1 MNNAGIK
8 RFEYDWVL
16 ILWLT
21 FEDAVRV
28 GRLSWRVFADQYLP
42 DGGRGWVVLVSCMGH
57 SDEGFLLSPHWE
69 IGIVSIIYN
78 YSCDLP

>member
-16 ILWLT
+16 ILWLA
-21 FEDAVRV
+21 FEDAVGL

-42 DGGRGWVVLVSCMGH
+42 DGGRGWVVQVSWVIQMKDSAAG
-57 SDEGFLLSPHWE
+57 SFR
-69 IGIVSIIYN
+69 
-78 YSCDLP
+78 